1 MLILQSSFYRLNF
14 KIRGVHPYRAPTQ
27 CLPFLLEYDT
37 QSGGGVKNWNCVT
50 TSGIRIA
57 SLLVFLARRNNVVA
71 EVYRQTKFAGEFKD
85 GIAGK
90 ILN

>member
-1 MLILQSSFYRLNF
+1 MIH
-14 KIRGVHPYRAPTQ
+14 KVGV
-27 CLPFLLEYDT
+27 
-37 QSGGGVKNWNCVT
+37 GVKNWNCVT